1 MEAGAASVGGWV
13 RRGEV
18 VMSSG
23 VTGGAERSAAVVGA
37 GVAAGGGCGCVDD
50 VVVVVGT

>member
-1 MEAGAASVGGWV
+1 MVVTGGAASVGGWV

-37 GVAAGGGCGCVDD
+37 GVAAGCGCVDD
-50 VVVVVGT
+50 VVVVGT